1 MTKDDVHL
9 REEYCVGRPHGEPH
23 PEPAFRSLSAFA
35 KWFMA
40 QPLSALR
47 PPGAA
52 VYHYETKAGA
62 VHGIVLYR
70 KAPFQVELFSGVPG
84 RVQGLDFP
92 EHRHPNVDSIE
103 VFLCGEVAFSL
114 NGIASPFTEGLGE
127 LAADGAS
134 AKCGKRVRV
143 RPTDWHSAVLGPE
156 SGAFLSIQHWLNGV
170 EPTSVGLDW
179 DGVDHIS
186 VAHGVLS

>member
-1 MTKDDVHL
+1 MNLDDIHA
-9 REEYCVGRPHGEPH
+9 REEYSVPPNRIGLEEVPK
-23 PEPAFRSLSAFA
+23 FRSLSAFA

-47 PPGAA
+47 PPAAA
-52 VYHYETKAGA
+52 VYHYETKAGP

-84 RVQGLDFP
+84 PVRFDDFP

-103 VFLCGEVAFSL
+103 VLLSGSVAFSL
-114 NGIASPFTEGLGE
+114 NGDSSPFAGHVSEV
-127 LAADGAS
+127 AADGAS
-134 AKCGKRVRV
+134 LNCGKRVRV
-143 RPTDWHSAVLGPE
+143 RPEDWHSAVLGPE

-170 EPTSVGLDW
+170 QPTSVGLDW
-179 DGVDHIS
+179 DGVEHIS
-186 VAHGVLS
+186 VAHEGRS